1 PNSMARHAFSDE
13 AVVFISR
20 SLRGMS
26 RYSPERL
33 NQKYDVFDQLLR
45 GRAETDALSP
55 FLHSPIRIHKA
66 LQNREPYLGSVEF
79 IYVWNELV
87 VGKFPI
93 QAQVPERIP
102 DRVVPS
108 KATPQY
114 PIHGVIVFCCRNT
127 LDRRQRGQPLPALFN
142 DLLVAR

>member
-1 PNSMARHAFSDE
+1 MASHAFSDE

-20 SLRGMS
+20 SLRSMS
-26 RYSPERL
+26 RYSPKRPD
-33 NQKYDVFDQLLR
+33 QKYDVFHQLFR
-45 GRAETDALSP
+45 RRAETDALSP
-55 FLHSPIRIHKA
+55 FLHSPVRIHKA
-66 LQNREPYLGSVEF
+66 VQNREPYLGSVEF
-79 IYVWNELV
+79 IYVRDELV

-114 PIHGVIVFCCRNT
+114 SIHRVIVLC
-127 LDRRQRGQPLPALFN
+127 
-142 DLLVAR
+142 